1 MDGTPDEF
9 LSLVG
14 TSFGDLSLSL
24 SGEAILAEST
34 GIQMIGPFPFCITF
48 QGREVVT
55 IQVAAPS
62 PEDAAATVEAM
73 IVAANRGQP
82 GWGAFAG
89 LCPTK

>member
-24 SGEAILAEST
+24 SDEGIIAEST

-48 QGREVVT
+48 QGREVIT
-55 IQVAAPS
+55 IQLAAPS
-62 PEDAAATVEAM
+62 PEGAAATVEAM
-73 IVAANRGQP
+73 IAAANRSQP
-82 GWGAFAG
+82 GWGAFVG
-89 LCPTK
+89 FCPTK